1 MEQITL
7 FDLTRPM
14 VKIDKPIR
22 LIEFFAGYGS
32 QSMALRNLGV
42 DYEMWKAIEIDPYVM
57 ASYNAVHGTSFEP
70 TDIKNIGGGYATDSR
85 PGQVLLSGY
94 ILFPVPRHQLDR
106 TTVRIVK
113 RLRNKIIIVMGSR
126 ENPERTERNEYA
138 A

>member
-57 ASYNAVHGTSFEP
+57 ASYNAVHGASFEP
-70 TDIKNIGGGYATDSR
+70 TDIKNVGGYATDSR

-94 ILFPVPRHQLDR
+94 ILFPLYGYFIGRSTGR
-106 TTVRIVK
+106 YVK
-113 RLRNKIIIVMGSR
+113 RLRHKIITVMGSR
-126 ENPERTERNEYA
+126 ENPKRTERNEYA